1 MYWEAHHFNS
11 PIRMLWNSNFLLPQ
25 RISPTWLTPSTPV
38 RICNLFFFFL
48 MYQNNCLSS
57 FLINIYNVKG
67 CLHCALSF
75 ILLTRERNPC
85 GRRNPWTITWCSTA
99 SSASHILLLKLYWCQ
114 GGFCLFGWLV
124 GWLVCFIHSSTYA
137 QCKWLPE
144 ENKTKWKDYM
154 NCVFDNCMKQTGS
167 LL

>member
-1 MYWEAHHFNS
+1 MYWEAHHFIS
-11 PIRMLWNSNFLLPQ
+11 PFHVLWNSNFLLPQ
-25 RISPTWLTPSTPV
+25 RVSPTWLTPSTPV
-38 RICNLFFFFL
+38 RICNLFFFFFL
-48 MYQNNCLSS
+48 MYQNNWLFC

-99 SSASHILLLKLYWCQ
+99 SSAS
-114 GGFCLFGWLV
+114 GFCLFVWLV

-144 ENKTKWKDYM
+144 ENKTNWKDYM
-154 NCVFDNCMKQTGS
+154 NYFFDNCMKQTS
-167 LL
+167 S